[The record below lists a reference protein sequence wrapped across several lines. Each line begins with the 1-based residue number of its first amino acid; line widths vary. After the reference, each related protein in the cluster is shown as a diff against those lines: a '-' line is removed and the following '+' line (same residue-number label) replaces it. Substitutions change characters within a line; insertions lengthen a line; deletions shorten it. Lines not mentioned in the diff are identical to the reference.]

1 MEELQKLDDLK
12 KSIDRIRDMEVLFEK
27 VTTTLKQAPDA
38 VHGNCHHEIQNKQ
51 RIQEY
56 HEYQESIVRLQD
68 YYSNGN
74 WLHDYELDEKKLLP
88 PELKRGV
95 LSQDGLYDLLCQVT
109 AEKESE

>member
-1 MEELQKLDDLK
+1 MEELQKLEDLK

-27 VTTTLKQAPDA
+27 VTTALKQEPDA
-38 VHGNCHHEIQNKQ
+38 VYGNCHHEIQNKQ
-51 RIQEY
+51 RIQ
-56 HEYQESIVRLQD
+56 EYQESIVRLQD

-109 AEKESE
+109 AEKENE